1 MGNELLIGRFDASID
16 AKGRVKLP
24 EEWGFAF
31 GPGKLM
37 YVVPAVDGRSRSLMP
52 AQYWDRALAG
62 WFERKSPV

>member
-37 YVVPAVDGRSRSLMP
+37 CGAPFRDGLKYKGTVPIPLS
-52 AQYWDRALAG
+52 
-62 WFERKSPV
+62 